1 MAVSRAPRSPQ
12 KAMAVLLGLALVFSL
27 LLIAVSRESDL
38 HVVHDR
44 TGGHFEHDH
53 HRVFDSHGGV
63 SSLRGGA
70 FGGERARAHP
80 LDLARGAGAHGA
92 FSSHRPHGAT
102 VGGSESSA
110 FGEARA
116 GGFGGAGGAVGGD
129 VSSVRSRSG
138 FEAARGGD
146 GGGDAD
152 DRFLGGGSTH
162 RGASRRVSDGDPE
175 ATPVR
180 HFSLGLDELA
190 ADPARDRDRDPSDQF
205 VVVPA
210 KTDPEE
216 HDETS
221 SGGSFLHEVWDE
233 TKHLTREVEKFAGLV
248 STDAA
253 ASSSTATSAKDGVTP
268 LARPRSTYDASGADP
283 SNDDI
288 DFENE
293 LALRPREVDD
303 EAEDEEIEASD
314 EKQQALFDAEA
325 LATAAPKKKGW
336 W

>member
-27 LLIAVSRESDL
+27 LLMAVSRKSDL

-63 SSLRGGA
+63 SSLRGG
-70 FGGERARAHP
+70 ELARAHP
-80 LDLARGAGAHGA
+80 GDLARGAGAHGA

-129 VSSVRSRSG
+129 
-138 FEAARGGD
+138 

-152 DRFLGGGSTH
+152 DRFIVGSSTH
-162 RGASRRVSDGDPE
+162 RGARVSDGDPE
-175 ATPVR
+175 ATPK
-180 HFSLGLDELA
+180 HFSLGGSRDA
-190 ADPARDRDRDPSDQF
+190 AEPGRDRDRDPLDPF
-205 VVVPA
+205 VVPA
-210 KTDPEE
+210 KREE
-216 HDETS
+216 REETS
-221 SGGSFLHEVWDE
+221 AGGSFLHEVWDE

-248 STDAA
+248 STDASSKSSSSS
-253 ASSSTATSAKDGVTP
+253 SSSTRGDDVVAKDGVTP
-268 LARPRSTYDASGADP
+268 LARPKSTYDASGSDP
-283 SNDDI
+283 SNDDL

-303 EAEDEEIEASD
+303 EADDEEVEAAD
-314 EKQQALFDAEA
+314 DKQQALFDAEA
-325 LATAAPKKKGW
+325 IATAAPKKKGW

>member
-162 RGASRRVSDGDPE
+162 RDARVSDGDPE

>member
-70 FGGERARAHP
+70 FGGERARAH
-80 LDLARGAGAHGA
+80 LGDLARGAGAHGA

-138 FEAARGGD
+138 FEAAQGGD

-152 DRFLGGGSTH
+152 DRFLGGGSTRIEAH
-162 RGASRRVSDGDPE
+162 RGASPT
-175 ATPVR
+175 ATPKR
-180 HFSLGLDELA
+180 RLYRIFRSA
-190 ADPARDRDRDPSDQF
+190 SM
-205 VVVPA
+205 
-210 KTDPEE
+210 
-216 HDETS
+216 S
-221 SGGSFLHEVWDE
+221 SPPIPRG
-233 TKHLTREVEKFAGLV
+233 
-248 STDAA
+248 
-253 ASSSTATSAKDGVTP
+253 TATGTRRTNSSWSPRRQTQKSTTKLIPAVPSCTRCGT
-268 LARPRSTYDASGADP
+268 RPST
-283 SNDDI
+283 
-288 DFENE
+288 
-293 LALRPREVDD
+293 
-303 EAEDEEIEASD
+303 
-314 EKQQALFDAEA
+314 
-325 LATAAPKKKGW
+325 
-336 W
+336 